1 LATLRFALTGA
12 GYSEAF
18 GNGEFNWA
26 NASRAWLITEAF
38 AKAGSGGGTIVGWL
52 VSITMGS
59 GHLRA
64 DLMRIIDL
72 STRASRKN
80 VWEEEA
86 FGKYQSEMN
95 SIPRSRLPTKKE
107 VAT

>member
-18 GNGEFNWA
+18 GNGEFNWV
-26 NASRAWLITEAF
+26 NASRGWLMTGAF
-38 AKAGSGGGTIVGWL
+38 AKTGSGGGTIVGWL

-59 GHLRA
+59 GHLCA

-72 STRASRKN
+72 SIRASRKKF
-80 VWEEEA
+80 WEEA

-95 SIPRSRLPTKKE
+95 SIPRSRLPTKKK
-107 VAT
+107 

>member
-1 LATLRFALTGA
+1 LRFALTGA

-26 NASRAWLITEAF
+26 NASRGWLMTGAF

-59 GHLRA
+59 GHLCA

-72 STRASRKN
+72 STRASRKKL
-80 VWEEEA
+80 WEEEEA

-95 SIPRSRLPTKKE
+95 SIPRSRLPTKKK
-107 VAT
+107 